1 MIIRTAEKKD
11 IEDIA
16 RIENSCFSVPW
27 SLDAIEQE
35 ICENKLAKFF
45 IACDGEDNVVGFIGI
60 WTLIDE
66 CQINKVAVLPEKRK
80 LGIGKA
86 ILNHVLK
93 LTREQGIK
101 SWYLEVRESNIA
113 AQALYESAGF
123 SGVGIRKGYYV
134 EPIEDAVLMNL
145 EEVDA

>member
-86 ILNHVLK
+86 ILNHVLE

-113 AQALYESAGF
+113 AKALYKSAGF
-123 SGVGIRKGYYV
+123 SSVGIRKGYYV